1 MTLNTAIT
9 PASRRWAKVRPWQ
22 VLSRADSSP
31 LVNTGTSQHRY
42 SDGQPTQTAGRSAWA
57 PEAGPGP

>member
-1 MTLNTAIT
+1 
-9 PASRRWAKVRPWQ
+9 
-22 VLSRADSSP
+22 
-31 LVNTGTSQHRY
+31 VNTGTSQHRY